1 MAPWFGWLTCL
12 NPAGADPRVVRPVQ
26 VALVQVVP
34 VLVARVLHLQPRV
47 PKAHVQAQAL
57 VQAQWGN
64 AQGALA
70 SLVKLLARAPTWL
83 DRTLA

>member
-12 NPAGADPRVVRPVQ
+12 NPAGADPRVVHPVQ
-26 VALVQVVP
+26 VALVPVVRVQVV
-34 VLVARVLHLQPRV
+34 RVLRLQPRA
-47 PKAHVQAQAL
+47 PKVHVQA
-57 VQAQWGN
+57 QAQWGN
-64 AQGALA
+64 AQGVLA